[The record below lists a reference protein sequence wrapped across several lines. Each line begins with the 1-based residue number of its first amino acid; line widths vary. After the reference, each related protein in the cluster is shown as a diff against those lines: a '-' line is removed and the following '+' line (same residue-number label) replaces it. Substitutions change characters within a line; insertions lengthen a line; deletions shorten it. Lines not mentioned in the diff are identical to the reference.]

1 MSVLYPEASK
11 TIVGHKAVREALR
24 DTQTYSSD
32 LQGDSDVR
40 DYRQLPLEVDPPR
53 HHLYRVALAPYFVK
67 PTIELLIP
75 QFRAHTDNLIA
86 DFLEDGDREVSQHLS
101 LPLVMKNLG
110 VIYSRPQDVA
120 EWISWGPDVWTAESE
135 VRDGKV
141 LHRYLDAIYEEALQK
156 STDDIWSQIA
166 YLEIEGEQISAAEFR
181 GIAGVMLA
189 GGRDTVVKLFT
200 GIMWHFGK
208 KPEDLQLLRSNP
220 ELIGPAI
227 QEFLRFF
234 TPLPVMNR
242 TVVPESTTADLPDD
256 RYVGISFISG
266 NFDET
271 VFTNP
276 FEIDFNRGR
285 NPHLSFGFGPHT
297 CLGNHIAEIEAKVF
311 LEALLSSGK
320 NWKVSSEDMKKADQ
334 HFRQGMFFYD
344 TGNISRAVDEWNKA
358 VIFYPDHADAQTWFL
373 RAERELE
380 EKVKCY

>member
-1 MSVLYPEASK
+1 MVLLVNWGKGIYPLEMSVFYPKASK

-24 DTQTYSSD
+24 DTQNYSSD

-75 QFRAHTDNLIA
+75 QFRAHTEKLIA
-86 DFLEDGDREVSQHLS
+86 DFFENADLEVGQDLA

-110 VIYSRPQDVA
+110 VIYSRPQDVD

-166 YLEIEGEQISAAEFR
+166 YLEIDGQQISAAEFR

-200 GIMWHFGK
+200 GIMWHFGN
-208 KPEDLQLLRSNP
+208 KPEDLELLRSNP

-242 TVVPESTTADLPDD
+242 TVVPESSTADLPDD

-311 LEALLSSGK
+311 LEALLGSGK
-320 NWKVSSEDMKKADQ
+320 NWKVVSEDIRYHQEPFTK
-334 HFRQGMFFYD
+334 
-344 TGNISRAVDEWNKA
+344 I
-358 VIFYPDHADAQTWFL
+358 PDHLGAIKIVQI
-373 RAERELE
+373 
-380 EKVKCY
+380 

>member
-1 MSVLYPEASK
+1 VSVSYPKASK

-24 DTQTYSSD
+24 DTETYSSD

-67 PTIELLIP
+67 PSIELLIP
-75 QFRAHTDNLIA
+75 EFKKHTETLVA
-86 DFLEDGDREVSQHLS
+86 DFFSDSSLEVGRDLA

-110 VIYSRPQDVA
+110 AIYSRPQDVT

-135 VRDGKV
+135 KRDGKV
-141 LHRYLDAIYEEALQK
+141 LHRYLDAIYKEALQL
-156 STDDIWSQIA
+156 SNDDIWNKIA
-166 YLEIEGEQISAAEFR
+166 HLEINGVQVSADEFR

-208 KPEDLQLLRSNP
+208 KPQDLQLLRARP
-220 ELIGPAI
+220 ELFGPAI
-227 QEFLRFF
+227 QEFLRFL

-242 TVVPESTTADLPDD
+242 TLVPESSGLDLPDD

-271 VFTNP
+271 VFTDP
-276 FEIDFNRGR
+276 YEINFNRGR

-297 CLGNHIAEIEAKVF
+297 CLGNHIAEIETKVF
-311 LEALLSSGK
+311 LEALLSSHID
-320 NWKVSSEDMKKADQ
+320 WEIVTEEIRFHPTPYEKV
-334 HFRQGMFFYD
+334 
-344 TGNISRAVDEWNKA
+344 
-358 VIFYPDHADAQTWFL
+358 PDHFGTI
-373 RAERELE
+373 
-380 EKVKCY
+380 KVGKI

>member
-1 MSVLYPEASK
+1 VSVSYPKASK

-24 DTQTYSSD
+24 DTETYSSD

-67 PTIELLIP
+67 PSIELLIP
-75 QFRAHTDNLIA
+75 EFKKHTEALVANFFA
-86 DFLEDGDREVSQHLS
+86 DSSLEVGQDLA
-101 LPLVMKNLG
+101 LPLVMNNLG

-135 VRDGKV
+135 KRDGKV
-141 LHRYLDAIYEEALQK
+141 LHRYLDAIYEEALQQ
-156 STDDIWSQIA
+156 SSDDIWNKIA
-166 YLEIEGEQISAAEFR
+166 HLEINEVQVSADEFR

-200 GIMWHFGK
+200 GIMWHFGNH
-208 KPEDLQLLRSNP
+208 PEDLNLLRAKP
-220 ELIGPAI
+220 ELIGSAI
-227 QEFLRFF
+227 QEFLRFL

-242 TVVPESTTADLPDD
+242 TLVPESSDLDLPDN

-271 VFTNP
+271 VFDNP
-276 FEIDFNRGR
+276 YEIDFNRGR

-297 CLGNHIAEIEAKVF
+297 CLGNHITEIEARVF
-311 LEALLSSGK
+311 LDALLNSGK
-320 NWKVSSEDMKKADQ
+320 KWKLSSEEIRYHQAPYIK
-334 HFRQGMFFYD
+334 
-344 TGNISRAVDEWNKA
+344 I
-358 VIFYPDHADAQTWFL
+358 PDHFAAIKIEQI
-373 RAERELE
+373 
-380 EKVKCY
+380 

>member
-1 MSVLYPEASK
+1 VSVSYPKASK

-24 DTQTYSSD
+24 DTETYSSD

-67 PTIELLIP
+67 PSIELLIP
-75 QFRAHTDNLIA
+75 EFKKHTEALVVNFFA
-86 DFLEDGDREVSQHLS
+86 DSSLEVGQDLA
-101 LPLVMKNLG
+101 LPLVMNNLG

-135 VRDGKV
+135 TRDGKV
-141 LHRYLDAIYEEALQK
+141 LHRYLDAIYEEALQQ
-156 STDDIWSQIA
+156 SSDDIWNKIA
-166 YLEIEGEQISAAEFR
+166 HLEINGVQVSADEFR

-200 GIMWHFGK
+200 GIMWHFGNH
-208 KPEDLQLLRSNP
+208 PEDLNLLRAKP
-220 ELIGPAI
+220 ELIGSAI
-227 QEFLRFF
+227 QEFLRFL

-242 TVVPESTTADLPDD
+242 TLVPESSDLDLPDN

-271 VFTNP
+271 VFDNP
-276 FEIDFNRGR
+276 YEIDFNRGR

-311 LEALLSSGK
+311 LEALLNSGK
-320 NWKVSSEDMKKADQ
+320 NWKLSSEEIRYHQAPYIK
-334 HFRQGMFFYD
+334 
-344 TGNISRAVDEWNKA
+344 I
-358 VIFYPDHADAQTWFL
+358 PDHFAAIKIEQI
-373 RAERELE
+373 
-380 EKVKCY
+380 

>member
-1 MSVLYPEASK
+1 MSVFYPKASK

-67 PTIELLIP
+67 PSIELLIP
-75 QFRAHTDNLIA
+75 QFRAHTEKLIA
-86 DFLEDGDREVSQHLS
+86 DFFQNGDLEVGQHLS
-101 LPLVMKNLG
+101 LPLVMNNLG
-110 VIYSRPQDVA
+110 VIYSRPQDVD
-120 EWISWGPDVWTAESE
+120 EWISWGPDVWTVESE

-141 LHRYLDAIYEEALQK
+141 LHRYLDAIYEEALHK
-156 STDDIWSQIA
+156 DKADIWNQIA
-166 YLEIEGEQISAAEFR
+166 HLEIEGQQISAAEFR

-200 GIMWHFGK
+200 GIMWHFGN
-208 KPEDLQLLRSNP
+208 KPQDLELLRSNP

-320 NWKVSSEDMKKADQ
+320 NWRVSSEDIRYHQAPYTK
-334 HFRQGMFFYD
+334 
-344 TGNISRAVDEWNKA
+344 I
-358 VIFYPDHADAQTWFL
+358 PDHLSAVKIAQI
-373 RAERELE
+373 
-380 EKVKCY
+380 

>member
-1 MSVLYPEASK
+1 
-11 TIVGHKAVREALR
+11 
-24 DTQTYSSD
+24 
-32 LQGDSDVR
+32 
-40 DYRQLPLEVDPPR
+40 
-53 HHLYRVALAPYFVK
+53 
-67 PTIELLIP
+67 
-75 QFRAHTDNLIA
+75 
-86 DFLEDGDREVSQHLS
+86 
-101 LPLVMKNLG
+101 
-110 VIYSRPQDVA
+110 
-120 EWISWGPDVWTAESE
+120 
-135 VRDGKV
+135 V

-166 YLEIEGEQISAAEFR
+166 YLQIEGEQISAAEFR

-200 GIMWHFGK
+200 GIMWHFGN

-242 TVVPESTTADLPDD
+242 TVVPESTTTDLPDD

-276 FEIDFNRGR
+276 YEINFNRGR

-311 LEALLSSGK
+311 LEALISSGK
-320 NWKVSSEDMKKADQ
+320 NWKVSSEDIRY
-334 HFRQGMFFYD
+334 HQGPY
-344 TGNISRAVDEWNKA
+344 TKI
-358 VIFYPDHADAQTWFL
+358 PDHLGSIKIAQI
-373 RAERELE
+373 
-380 EKVKCY
+380 

>member
-1 MSVLYPEASK
+1 MCGNTATARKLPMVLLVNRAKGIYPLPVSVFYPKASK

-53 HHLYRVALAPYFVK
+53 HQLYRVALAPYFVK
-67 PTIELLIP
+67 PSIELLIP
-75 QFRAHTDNLIA
+75 QFRTHTEKLIS
-86 DFLEDGDREVSQHLS
+86 DFFEQGDLEVGQDLS

-110 VIYSRPQDVA
+110 VIYSRPQDVG

-156 STDDIWSQIA
+156 NTDDIWSQIA
-166 YLEIEGEQISAAEFR
+166 YLEIEGQQISAAEFR

-200 GIMWHFGK
+200 GIMWHFGN
-208 KPEDLQLLRSNP
+208 KPDDLELLRTNP
-220 ELIGPAI
+220 DLIGSAI
-227 QEFLRFF
+227 QEFLRFL
-234 TPLPVMNR
+234 TPLPAMNR
-242 TVVPESTTADLPDD
+242 TVVPESTTTDLPDD

-271 VFTNP
+271 VFTDP

-297 CLGNHIAEIEAKVF
+297 CLGNHIAEIEARVF
-311 LEALLSSGK
+311 LEAIVKSGIS
-320 NWKVSSEDMKKADQ
+320 WKVTTEEIRFHQAPYTK
-334 HFRQGMFFYD
+334 
-344 TGNISRAVDEWNKA
+344 I
-358 VIFYPDHADAQTWFL
+358 PDHFSSIKIARTSKA
-373 RAERELE
+373 
-380 EKVKCY
+380 

>member
-1 MSVLYPEASK
+1 MSVSYPKASK

-24 DTQTYSSD
+24 DTETYSSD

-67 PTIELLIP
+67 PSIELLIP
-75 QFRAHTDNLIA
+75 EFRKHTEALVA
-86 DFLEDGDREVSQHLS
+86 DFFADSSLEVGRDLA
-101 LPLVMKNLG
+101 LPLVMNNLG

-135 VRDGKV
+135 KRDGKV
-141 LHRYLDAIYEEALQK
+141 LHRYLDAIYKEALQQ
-156 STDDIWSQIA
+156 SSDDIWNKIA
-166 YLEIEGEQISAAEFR
+166 HLEINGIQVSADEFR

-200 GIMWHFGK
+200 GIMWHFGNH
-208 KPEDLQLLRSNP
+208 PEDLNLLRAKP
-220 ELIGPAI
+220 ELISSAI
-227 QEFLRFF
+227 QEFLRFL

-242 TVVPESTTADLPDD
+242 TLAPESSGLDLPDN

-271 VFTNP
+271 VFDNP
-276 FEIDFNRGR
+276 YEIDFNRGR

-297 CLGNHIAEIEAKVF
+297 CLGNHIAEIEARVF
-311 LEALLSSGK
+311 LDALLNSGK
-320 NWKVSSEDMKKADQ
+320 NWKLSSEEIRYHQAPYAK
-334 HFRQGMFFYD
+334 
-344 TGNISRAVDEWNKA
+344 V
-358 VIFYPDHADAQTWFL
+358 PDHL
-373 RAERELE
+373 GS
-380 EKVKCY
+380 VKIEQI

>member
-1 MSVLYPEASK
+1 MVLLVNRVKGIYPLRVSVHYPKASK

-67 PTIELLIP
+67 PSIELLVP
-75 QFRAHTDNLIA
+75 QFQAHTKKIIDNFFKQ
-86 DFLEDGDREVSQHLS
+86 DDLEVGQHLS
-101 LPLVMKNLG
+101 LRLVMENLG
-110 VIYSRPQDVA
+110 VIYSRPQDVE

-141 LHRYLDAIYEEALQK
+141 LHRYLDAIYEEALTK
-156 STDDIWSQIA
+156 SKDDIWSKIA
-166 YLEIEGEQISAAEFR
+166 FLEIDGQQVSASEFR

-200 GIMWHFGK
+200 GIMWHFGN
-208 KPEDLQLLRSNP
+208 KPEDLELLRSNP
-220 ELIGPAI
+220 DLIGPAI
-227 QEFLRFF
+227 QEFLRFL
-234 TPLPVMNR
+234 TPLPAMNR
-242 TVVPESTTADLPDD
+242 TVVPESSATDLPDY

-271 VFTNP
+271 VFENP
-276 FEIDFNRGR
+276 FEINFHRGR

-311 LEALLSSGK
+311 LEVLINSDL
-320 NWKVSSEDMKKADQ
+320 NWKVVTEEIRFHQVPYTK
-334 HFRQGMFFYD
+334 
-344 TGNISRAVDEWNKA
+344 I
-358 VIFYPDHADAQTWFL
+358 PDHFGSIKIA
-373 RAERELE
+373 R
-380 EKVKCY
+380 V

>member
-1 MSVLYPEASK
+1 VSVSYPKASK

-24 DTQTYSSD
+24 DTETYSSD

-67 PTIELLIP
+67 PSIELLIP
-75 QFRAHTDNLIA
+75 EFRRHTEALVA
-86 DFLEDGDREVSQHLS
+86 DFFADSSLEVGRDLA
-101 LPLVMKNLG
+101 LPLVMNNLG

-135 VRDGKV
+135 KRDGKV
-141 LHRYLDAIYEEALQK
+141 LHRYLDAIYKEALQQ
-156 STDDIWSQIA
+156 SSDDIWNKIA
-166 YLEIEGEQISAAEFR
+166 HLEINGMQVSADEFR

-200 GIMWHFGK
+200 GIMWHFGNH
-208 KPEDLQLLRSNP
+208 PEDLNLLRAKP
-220 ELIGPAI
+220 ELISSAI
-227 QEFLRFF
+227 QEFLRFL

-242 TVVPESTTADLPDD
+242 TLVPESSGLDLPDN

-271 VFTNP
+271 VFDNP
-276 FEIDFNRGR
+276 YEIDFNRGR

-297 CLGNHIAEIEAKVF
+297 CLGNHIAEIEARVF
-311 LEALLSSGK
+311 LDALLNSGK
-320 NWKVSSEDMKKADQ
+320 NWKLSSEEIRYHQAPYAK
-334 HFRQGMFFYD
+334 
-344 TGNISRAVDEWNKA
+344 V
-358 VIFYPDHADAQTWFL
+358 PDHL
-373 RAERELE
+373 GS
-380 EKVKCY
+380 VKIEQI